1 MIYWVF
7 IHVKH
12 RDQNMEL
19 KYEEYKIKK
28 LFINM
33 LLKKGKK
40 TCSENIFKNILI
52 NLKKTT
58 KQKPNFILFKSIDNL
73 LPKLKAISIPN
84 KKRNKKKKK
93 DRYFL
98 MLLNEDKQIKKSVSW
113 LLLNTNLKNL
123 TNEIIQTSKNK
134 SKTINTKKQYYKNIK
149 KLKFNL
155 IFD

>member
-1 MIYWVF
+1 
-7 IHVKH
+7 
-12 RDQNMEL
+12 MEL
-19 KYEEYKIKK
+19 KYEEYKIKN

-52 NLKKTT
+52 NLKKNT
-58 KQKPNFILFKSIDNL
+58 KQKPNYILFESIDNL
-73 LPKLKAISIPN
+73 LPKLKTISIPN
-84 KKRNKKKKK
+84 KKRKKKKK

-98 MLLNEDKQIKKSVSW
+98 MLLNEKKQIKKSVLW
-113 LLLNTNLKNL
+113 LLSNSKIKNIHD
-123 TNEIIQTSKNK
+123 EIIQTSKNK

-149 KLKFNL
+149 KLKYNL

>member
-1 MIYWVF
+1 
-7 IHVKH
+7 
-12 RDQNMEL
+12 MEL

-40 TCSENIFKNILI
+40 TNSENIFKNILI

-84 KKRNKKKKK
+84 KKRSKKNKKK

-113 LLLNTNLKNL
+113 LLLNSNLKNI

-134 SKTINTKKQYYKNIK
+134 SKTINTKKQYYKDIK

>member
-1 MIYWVF
+1 
-7 IHVKH
+7 
-12 RDQNMEL
+12 MEL

-40 TCSENIFKNILI
+40 TYSENIFKKILI
-52 NLKKTT
+52 NIKKIT
-58 KQKPNFILFKSIDNL
+58 KQKPNFILFKAIDNL
-73 LPKLKAISIPN
+73 LPKLKTISIPN
-84 KKRNKKKKK
+84 KKRKKLKQKR

-98 MLLNEDKQIKKSVSW
+98 MLLNEDKQIKKSISW
-113 LLLNTNLKNL
+113 LLLNSKLK
-123 TNEIIQTSKNK
+123 TIQHEIIKTSKNK

>member
-1 MIYWVF
+1 
-7 IHVKH
+7 
-12 RDQNMEL
+12 MEL

-52 NLKKTT
+52 NLKKITQ
-58 KQKPNFILFKSIDNL
+58 QKPNFILFKSIDNL

-84 KKRNKKKKK
+84 KKRKKKNKKK

-98 MLLNEDKQIKKSVSW
+98 MLLNEDKQIKKSVYW
-113 LLLNTNLKNL
+113 LLSNSNLKNIP
-123 TNEIIQTSKNK
+123 NEIIQTSKNK

>member
-1 MIYWVF
+1 
-7 IHVKH
+7 
-12 RDQNMEL
+12 MEL

-28 LFINM
+28 LFINI

-84 KKRNKKKKK
+84 KKRNTKKKK

-98 MLLNEDKQIKKSVSW
+98 MLLNEDKQIKKSISW
-113 LLLNTNLKNL
+113 LLLNANLKNI

>member
-1 MIYWVF
+1 
-7 IHVKH
+7 
-12 RDQNMEL
+12 MEL

-40 TCSENIFKNILI
+40 TYSENIFKNILI
-52 NLKKTT
+52 NLKKITQ
-58 KQKPNFILFKSIDNL
+58 QKPNFILFKSIDNL

-84 KKRNKKKKK
+84 KKRKKKNKKK

-98 MLLNEDKQIKKSVSW
+98 MLLNEDKQIKKSVYW
-113 LLLNTNLKNL
+113 LLSNSNLKNIQ
-123 TNEIIQTSKNK
+123 NEIIQTSKNK

>member
-1 MIYWVF
+1 
-7 IHVKH
+7 
-12 RDQNMEL
+12 MEL
-19 KYEEYKIKK
+19 KYAEYRIKK
-28 LFINM
+28 LFLNM

-52 NLKKTT
+52 NLKKIT

-84 KKRNKKKKK
+84 KKRKKKTKKK

-98 MLLNEDKQIKKSVSW
+98 MLLNENKQIKKSISW
-113 LLLNTNLKNL
+113 LLLNSNLKNIP
-123 TNEIIQTSKNK
+123 NEIIQTSKNK

>member
-7 IHVKH
+7 IHAKH
-12 RDQNMEL
+12 QDQNMEL

-123 TNEIIQTSKNK
+123 TSEIIQTSKNK

>member
-1 MIYWVF
+1 
-7 IHVKH
+7 
-12 RDQNMEL
+12 MEL

-123 TNEIIQTSKNK
+123 TSEIIQTSKNK

>member
-1 MIYWVF
+1 
-7 IHVKH
+7 
-12 RDQNMEL
+12 MEL

-52 NLKKTT
+52 NLKKIT

-98 MLLNEDKQIKKSVSW
+98 MLLNEDKQVKKSVSW
-113 LLLNTNLKNL
+113 LLLNANLKNI

>member
-1 MIYWVF
+1 
-7 IHVKH
+7 
-12 RDQNMEL
+12 MEL

-52 NLKKTT
+52 NLKKIT

-113 LLLNTNLKNL
+113 LLLNVNLKNI

>member
-1 MIYWVF
+1 
-7 IHVKH
+7 
-12 RDQNMEL
+12 MEL

-84 KKRNKKKKK
+84 KKKNKKK

-113 LLLNTNLKNL
+113 LLLNANLKNIVS
-123 TNEIIQTSKNK
+123 EIIQTSKNK

>member
-1 MIYWVF
+1 
-7 IHVKH
+7 
-12 RDQNMEL
+12 MEL

-33 LLKKGKK
+33 LLKNGKK

-93 DRYFL
+93 KDRYFL

-113 LLLNTNLKNL
+113 LLLNANLKNI
-123 TNEIIQTSKNK
+123 TNEIVQTSKNK

-155 IFD
+155 VFD